1 MRGKPPLIRRRAK
14 ILPASHVGENM
25 LHTRH
30 AMRTRPL
37 LLLCASLLSLAL
49 LVPALGA
56 AVALDDK
63 DVSFKA
69 TATGGL
75 TIIGKVKKMAV
86 AESGG
91 NVIFTVA
98 AEDIDTGIGL
108 RNKHMRG
115 YLEADKYPTVTL
127 SVPRAGVTLPEDGK
141 ETKGTVRGLFTFHGV
156 TKPAVTS
163 YTIKKKK
170 NVWKIDARFEYDIRE
185 HGIKTPSY
193 LGVTVDPVMPVTA
206 KLEVSE

>member
-1 MRGKPPLIRRRAK
+1 MHGKPALIRGGAK
-14 ILPASHVGENM
+14 NRPASHVGENM
-25 LHTRH
+25 LHPRH

-56 AVALDDK
+56 AVALEDN

-115 YLEADKYPTVTL
+115 YLEADKYPTVTF
-127 SVPRAGVTLPEDGK
+127 SVPRADVQLPEDGK
-141 ETKGTVRGLFTFHGV
+141 ETKGTVRGQLTFHGV
-156 TKPAVTS
+156 TKTAVTS

-170 NVWKIDARFEYDIRE
+170 SVWKIDARFEYDIRE